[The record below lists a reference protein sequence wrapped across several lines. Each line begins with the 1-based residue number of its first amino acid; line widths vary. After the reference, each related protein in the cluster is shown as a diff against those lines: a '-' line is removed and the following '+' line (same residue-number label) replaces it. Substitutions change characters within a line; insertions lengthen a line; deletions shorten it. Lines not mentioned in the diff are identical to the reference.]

1 MQVEVNI
8 WSLVNSLLYNHNCV
22 IVPNLGGFLAHQQS
36 ATIDPVSMVINP
48 PAKTIT
54 FNAQLKLN
62 DGLLATK
69 VADYL
74 KINYVD
80 AIKIIETEVAN
91 FDHLLNYNG
100 QIALPGLGIFTHN
113 VDKNLVFAPEKN
125 TNFLLQ
131 SFGLQPIR
139 LNAGNEIKT
148 SKIITNNTEII
159 IPSVTTEE
167 VVSDNAVP
175 VLPKTKSKRNSGRG
189 LTFTAIGSV
198 LVLVLALNAYI
209 FLQEGSLTPIRNKYN
224 ELNLGVTIKNWFDNN
239 FKSVSETVT
248 PAPVVI
254 EKTIPVT
261 PPAQD
266 ITIDSNTNNAP
277 NNNKTDSVISKP
289 VSVTEESKP
298 INEIVTEVLTASI
311 AEKSSYYIIA
321 GAFETEKRAYK
332 LLQELT
338 KDGYPEAELI
348 ANPKT
353 KSRDIKFFVTY
364 KKLND
369 FNASTIALNTIHE
382 NENPDA
388 WILLAR

>member
-48 PAKTIT
+48 PTKTIT

-100 QIALPGLGIFTHN
+100 QIVLSGLGVFTHN
-113 VDKNLVFAPEKN
+113 VDRNLVFTPEKN
-125 TNFLLQ
+125 TNFLLH

-139 LNAGNEIKT
+139 LNTGSDAKT
-148 SKIITNNTEII
+148 SKIITNYTETIV
-159 IPSVTTEE
+159 PTTEE
-167 VVSDNAVP
+167 EVVVNDNVA
-175 VLPKTKSKRNSGRG
+175 VLPKTKSKRSGRG

-224 ELNLGVTIKNWFDNN
+224 ELNLGVTIKTWFDNN
-239 FKSVSETVT
+239 FKSATETIT
-248 PAPVVI
+248 PTPTVI
-254 EKTIPVT
+254 EKAVPVT

-266 ITIDSNTNNAP
+266 IIIDSNAINNTPDNTNM
-277 NNNKTDSVISKP
+277 DSVIAKP
-289 VSVTEESKP
+289 ITVTEESKP
-298 INEIVTEVLTASI
+298 INEIVTEVLTATI

-321 GAFETEKRAYK
+321 GAFETEKRANK

-338 KDGYPEAELI
+338 KEGYPEAELI

-382 NENPDA
+382 SENPDA